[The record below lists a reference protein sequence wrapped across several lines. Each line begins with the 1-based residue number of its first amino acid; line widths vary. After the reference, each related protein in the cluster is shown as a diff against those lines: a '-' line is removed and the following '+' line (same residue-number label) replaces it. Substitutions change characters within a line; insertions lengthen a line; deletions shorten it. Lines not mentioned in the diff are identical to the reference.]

1 MGVRNVEKRYD
12 MKHWTIGVVG
22 AGTIG
27 QVHAQVITQLPNAAF
42 AGCCD
47 GGSGRA
53 KAVCEQFGGRVY
65 PDYHAM
71 MADAAIEV
79 VTIATPSGL
88 HMEPTLA
95 AAEVGKH
102 VLCEKPLEISLER
115 IDRMIAAHAAAGTIL
130 GGIFQ
135 NRFTDA
141 MTHLRTAIG
150 QGRFGRITF
159 AGVYVPWWRPQSY
172 YDGTWRGTW
181 TLDGGG
187 AMMNQSIHMV
197 DMLCDL
203 MGPVVEVK
211 ALAATLGHTMQA
223 EDTAA
228 AVVRFADTSALGLIY
243 GTTAS
248 YPGRPRRFE
257 ITGTHGT
264 AVYTDDRITAWD
276 FADPRSEDDRIR
288 IGTPIDNRTGGAADP
303 KDISS
308 EYHRRN
314 LEAFLAAVEHRTPF
328 ALNGQEARKSVEL
341 ILKLY
346 AAARPC
352 PVAPP

>member
-1 MGVRNVEKRYD
+1 
-12 MKHWTIGVVG
+12 MKHFTIGVVG

-27 QVHAQVITQLPNAAF
+27 QVHAQVITQLPDATF

-53 KAVCEQFGGRVY
+53 KAVCQQFGGRVY

-71 MADAAIEV
+71 MADPAIDV

-88 HMEPTLA
+88 HLDPTLA
-95 AAEVGKH
+95 AARAGKH
-102 VLCEKPLEISLER
+102 VLCEKPLEISLDR
-115 IDRMIAAHAAAGTIL
+115 IDRMIAAHAAAGTVL

-135 NRFTDA
+135 NRFSDGVA
-141 MTHLRTAIG
+141 HLKTAID
-150 QGRFGRITF
+150 QGRFGRITL
-159 AGVYVPWWRPQSY
+159 AAICVPWWRPQSY

-203 MGPVVEVK
+203 MGPVVEIK
-211 ALAATLGHTMQA
+211 AFAATLGHTMQA

-228 AVVRFADTSALGLIY
+228 AVVRFADHPALGLIC

-257 ITGTHGT
+257 LTGTRGT
-264 AVYTDDRITAWD
+264 AVYTDDRITTWD
-276 FADPRSEDDRIR
+276 VADPRPEDDRIR
-288 IGTPIDNRTGGAADP
+288 LGSSIDNRTGGAADP
-303 KDISS
+303 KDIAS

-314 LEAFLAAVEHRTPF
+314 LEAFLAAVERQTPF
-328 ALNGQEARKSVEL
+328 ALDGKEARKSVEL
-341 ILKLY
+341 ILALY
-346 AAARPC
+346 AAAGLRPD
-352 PVAPP
+352 VPPSA